1 MKTDLHHFEWLKNYA
16 RQQVAFNKTM
26 AQQRMGH
33 REEWYDFYPVAEKLR
48 VQQQDQVLLVDVGG
62 GKGHDLI
69 KFHEKH
75 RDLAGKLIVQDL
87 PAVID
92 DMSDPLPARIEA
104 QKYDFFTPQ
113 TIRGAKAYYLRTVLH
128 DWPDKQALEIL
139 KNIRGVM
146 AEDSVLLINEGC
158 LEEQGVSLFEAEL
171 DLSMMVLFASL
182 ERTQVQWNKLLED
195 AGFKITG
202 IYKPRVW
209 TPGSVTLFEAVG
221 A

>member
-1 MKTDLHHFEWLKNYA
+1 MKTDLHHFEWLKNYP

-75 RDLAGKLIVQDL
+75 PDLAGKLIVQDL

-92 DMSDPLPARIEA
+92 DISDPLPARIEA

-146 AEDSVLLINEGC
+146 AEDSVLLINGGC
-158 LEEQGVSLFEAEL
+158 LEEQGVS
-171 DLSMMVLFASL
+171 
-182 ERTQVQWNKLLED
+182 
-195 AGFKITG
+195 
-202 IYKPRVW
+202 
-209 TPGSVTLFEAVG
+209 AV
-221 A
+221 